1 MELSN
6 FLVKAK
12 TKTYA
17 SVGERREKILQDG
30 CKELKYSEGN
40 FLYRDRYYGFNPFIG
55 EEVVFDNGEFIWGMN
70 YYGSII
76 GDQISGIEVFRFL
89 QKAMRLVRED
99 RPYRG
104 PNNYIEG
111 DFKYIDESEGN
122 IKSFFGKETIFF
134 RGKEI
139 YKLHYH
145 GGIISKE

>member
-1 MELSN
+1 MELIN

-17 SVGERREKILQDG
+17 SVGERGEKILQDG
-30 CKELKYSEGN
+30 CKELEYSERN

-70 YYGSII
+70 YYGSVL
-76 GDQISGIEVFRFL
+76 GYQISAIEVYRFL

-122 IKSFFGKETIFF
+122 IESFFGNEKIFF
-134 RGKEI
+134 RGEEV
-139 YKLHYH
+139 YKLYYH